1 MKKKFNA
8 LTSEEERVILHK
20 GTEKPFQG
28 EYNEHAQEGVYLCK
42 RCNAPLYRSEHKFQ
56 SQCGWPSFDDEI
68 EGAIKKEMDEHGRRT
83 EIVCAQCDGHLGH
96 IFEGEQ
102 LTPKNTRHCVNSISM
117 RFMTQV
123 EYEKQFSHFK
133 KAYFAGGCFWGVEH
147 LMQQQE
153 GVLTVVSGYM
163 GGHTENPTYEQV
175 CKKETGHVE
184 AVEVL
189 YDPEEVAFEALSK
202 YFFEIHDPT
211 QADGQGPD
219 IGSQYIS
226 VVFYSTDSEKLI
238 THALINQLES
248 MGLKIATKVLPA
260 QKFWPAENVHQDYY
274 KKNGKEPYC
283 HHRQKRFD

>member
-1 MKKKFNA
+1 MKKKLNA

-28 EYNEHAQEGVYLCK
+28 EFNAHTQKGVYVCK
-42 RCNAPLYRSEHKFQ
+42 RCNAPLYRSEHKFP

-68 EGAIKKEMDEHGRRT
+68 DGAIKKEMDEDGRRT
-83 EIVCAQCDGHLGH
+83 EILCAQCDGHLGH

-102 LTPKNTRHCVNSISM
+102 LTPKNIRHCVNSISM
-117 RFMTQV
+117 NFISQV
-123 EYEKQFSHFK
+123 EYEKQHPDFK

-163 GGHTENPTYEQV
+163 GGHVENPTYEQV
-175 CKKETGHVE
+175 CKKDTGHVE
-184 AVEVL
+184 VVEVL
-189 YDPEEVAFEALSK
+189 YDPAKITYETLAKL
-202 YFFEIHDPT
+202 FFEIHDPT
-211 QADGQGPD
+211 QVDAQGPD
-219 IGSQYIS
+219 IGSQYAS
-226 VVFYSTDSEKLI
+226 VVFYSADEEKLI
-238 THALINQLES
+238 TETLIHKLEV
-248 MGLKIATKVLPA
+248 MGLKVSTKVLCS
-260 QKFWPAENVHQDYY
+260 QKFWPAEKKHQDYY